1 MKYINV
7 VIILFIIIFPSITS
21 SKNIVIKYKIESEI
35 ITNHDI
41 LNEIKYLVAFNN
53 DLKILPKSQL
63 LDIAVRSKIREK
75 IKLIEITK
83 YFELDKP
90 NKELEKLVIDNLLA
104 NLNLKNTEEIDNF
117 MKVNQISF
125 SDISL
130 KYKVDLFWNK
140 MIYDKYV
147 SKISINKNELRNR
160 ILSQTNSDFI
170 EEYFLSEILFE
181 INENENFKNKHNKIV
196 NSIKNENFKVAAG
209 NFSISNSALKGG
221 EIGWVKKTQLSQK
234 ILDKINNL
242 DIGDIT
248 EPFAVGNGFLIIKI
262 VDKKKT
268 KIKIDVDKELQN
280 LIEKETDKQLAL
292 YSSNLFKKIKN
303 NTYINE
309 Q

>member
-35 ITNHDI
+35 ITNQDI

-160 ILSQTNSDFI
+160 ILSQMNSDFI

>member
-130 KYKVDLFWNK
+130 KWVDFG
-140 MIYDKYV
+140 
-147 SKISINKNELRNR
+147 
-160 ILSQTNSDFI
+160 
-170 EEYFLSEILFE
+170 
-181 INENENFKNKHNKIV
+181 
-196 NSIKNENFKVAAG
+196 IK
-209 NFSISNSALKGG
+209 
-221 EIGWVKKTQLSQK
+221 
-234 ILDKINNL
+234 
-242 DIGDIT
+242 
-248 EPFAVGNGFLIIKI
+248 
-262 VDKKKT
+262 
-268 KIKIDVDKELQN
+268 
-280 LIEKETDKQLAL
+280 
-292 YSSNLFKKIKN
+292 
-303 NTYINE
+303 
-309 Q
+309 

>member
-1 MKYINV
+1 
-7 VIILFIIIFPSITS
+7 
-21 SKNIVIKYKIESEI
+21 
-35 ITNHDI
+35 
-41 LNEIKYLVAFNN
+41 
-53 DLKILPKSQL
+53 
-63 LDIAVRSKIREK
+63 
-75 IKLIEITK
+75 
-83 YFELDKP
+83 
-90 NKELEKLVIDNLLA
+90 
-104 NLNLKNTEEIDNF
+104 
-117 MKVNQISF
+117 
-125 SDISL
+125 
-130 KYKVDLFWNK
+130 

>member
-196 NSIKNENFKVAAG
+196 NSIKNENFNVAAG

>member
-1 MKYINV
+1 M
-7 VIILFIIIFPSITS
+7 FPSITS
-21 SKNIVIKYKIESEI
+21 SKNIIIKYKIESEI
-35 ITNHDI
+35 ITNQDI

-53 DLKILPKSQL
+53 DLKVLPKSQL
-63 LDIAVRSKIREK
+63 LEIAVRSKIREK

-83 YFELDKP
+83 YFELNKP
-90 NKELEKLVIDNLLA
+90 NKELDKLVIDNLLA
-104 NLNLKNTEEIDNF
+104 NLNLNNAEEIDNF
-117 MKVNQISF
+117 MKVNQISL

-147 SKISINKNELRNR
+147 SKISINKNELRDR
-160 ILSQTNSDFI
+160 ILSQANSDFI

-181 INENENFKNKHNKIV
+181 INENENFKNKYNKIV
-196 NSIKNENFKVAAG
+196 NSIKNENFKIAAG
-209 NFSISNSALKGG
+209 NFSVSNSALKGG

-234 ILDKINNL
+234 ILDKIDNL

-268 KIKIDVDKELQN
+268 KIKIDIDKELQN

>member
-35 ITNHDI
+35 ITNQDI

>member
-1 MKYINV
+1 
-7 VIILFIIIFPSITS
+7 
-21 SKNIVIKYKIESEI
+21 
-35 ITNHDI
+35 
-41 LNEIKYLVAFNN
+41 
-53 DLKILPKSQL
+53 
-63 LDIAVRSKIREK
+63 
-75 IKLIEITK
+75 
-83 YFELDKP
+83 
-90 NKELEKLVIDNLLA
+90 
-104 NLNLKNTEEIDNF
+104 

>member
-209 NFSISNSALKGG
+209 NFSISNSALNGG

>member
-35 ITNHDI
+35 ITNQDI

-117 MKVNQISF
+117 MKLNQISF

-181 INENENFKNKHNKIV
+181 INENENFKNKHSKIV

-209 NFSISNSALKGG
+209 NISISNSALKGG

-262 VDKKKT
+262 VDKKKQKSKSMLIKSY
-268 KIKIDVDKELQN
+268 KI
-280 LIEKETDKQLAL
+280 
-292 YSSNLFKKIKN
+292 
-303 NTYINE
+303 
-309 Q
+309 

>member
-35 ITNHDI
+35 ITNQDI

-181 INENENFKNKHNKIV
+181 INENENFKNKHSKIV

>member
-1 MKYINV
+1 MAAQVEKKPRGRPPKNKDPLGAEEMPEAVVATPAGDAEAKNQELQQKLEMTTEHLRNAHAENV
-7 VIILFIIIFPSITS
+7 DMRKRLQ
-21 SKNIVIKYKIESEI
+21 
-35 ITNHDI
+35 
-41 LNEIKYLVAFNN
+41 
-53 DLKILPKSQL
+53 QL
-63 LDIAVRSKIREK
+63 EQQMAAMQIQ
-75 IKLIEITK
+75 
-83 YFELDKP
+83 

-292 YSSNLFKKIKN
+292 YSSNLFKIIKN